1 MSSAIKQVLPNL
13 YMTLHHSN
21 RIKELLESWI
31 QNPDSTTHEETSL
44 PDFNFSEHT
53 ILITGAAGTIGS
65 GLTKRLIN
73 SPFKSLVL
81 IDNAETPLYF
91 LKKEVE
97 MSTTEN
103 IHVVLADIR
112 DAYAMKQLFKVHQP
126 TIVFHTAAYKH
137 VSMMESNPYEAIKLN
152 ILATKQ
158 LAALSIAQNAHKF
171 IFISTD
177 KAVNPISVMG
187 MTKRIGELHLSYLN
201 KTSSTK
207 FLITRFGNIIGSNGS
222 LLPLFNKQIKKGLPL
237 TITSEKVTRYF
248 IQESKACELILKIAE
263 DDHWQHYLFTFN
275 MGKPIKIIELAKQFL
290 KLTGSDLASTIKII
304 GLKPGEKE
312 HEVLTSENE
321 IVEPSHI
328 ENILYV
334 KNKNKIARDT
344 INLELI
350 ETLLPNKK
358 PSEIKTML
366 KQVLNQN

>member
-1 MSSAIKQVLPNL
+1 MSLS
-13 YMTLHHSN
+13 HSN
-21 RIKELLESWI
+21 RIKQLIEHWYRHSE
-31 QNPDSTTHEETSL
+31 NPSHEETL
-44 PDFNFSEHT
+44 QEDFNFSEET

-73 SPFKSLVL
+73 STCQSLIL

-91 LKKEVE
+91 LKKEYKS
-97 MSTTEN
+97 STTEN
-103 IHVVLADIR
+103 IHFVLADIR
-112 DAYAMKQLFKVHQP
+112 DAYAMKQLFEVHQP
-126 TIVFHTAAYKH
+126 TMVFHTAAYKH

-158 LAALSIAQNAHKF
+158 LAELAIIQNVHKF

-187 MTKRIGELHLSYLN
+187 MTKRIGELYLSGLN
-201 KTSSTK
+201 KTSSTS
-207 FLITRFGNIIGSNGS
+207 FLIARFGNIIGSNGS

-237 TITSEKVTRYF
+237 TITSHKVTRYF
-248 IQESKACELILKIAE
+248 IQKSKACELILKIAE
-263 DDHWQHYLFTFN
+263 DHHWKHYLFTFN

-290 KLTGSDLASTIKII
+290 KLTGSDVASTIKII

-312 HEVLTSENE
+312 HEDLTAENE
-321 IVEPSHI
+321 VLEPSHI

-334 KNKNKIARDT
+334 KNKSNVSSDA

-350 ETLLPNKK
+350 ETLLAYKK
-358 PSEIKTML
+358 PDEIKML
-366 KQVLNQN
+366 LKKLVNQN